1 MRILMLTFLSIS
13 AFSLIAQGNIDPC
26 ARVLL
31 GSGMDS
37 ISWNAT
43 PCTGFGGYVVLQQ
56 QNGTGSFISVDTV
69 LSANAAVS
77 NPGEQIN
84 NYQIAMLCNG
94 ALTNLSIVVSNQR
107 PITPNI
113 RSVSFV
119 SGKPFIEWNSS
130 PSPEVNAYQLYKE
143 QPYNSGNYFPYPS
156 NGSVV
161 TGNSYLDV
169 GAVDLLNRYA
179 IVAISDCNKSLLG
192 IGDPIDGTTGPHTS
206 IVLESELDSCDA
218 SLSLQWNDYENWKDG
233 VDGYEVY
240 VNANGTGEVLVGSTS
255 ATNYQLQNL
264 TDGDQLLIKIKALEQ
279 NSNVEAITNELNVQ
293 VVANKKMD
301 YIHLVKA
308 SNLFNDNVE
317 LEWHWDTEVDFNLA
331 VINDTSSNGSQ
342 QLISL
347 SSLGQNPNLMD
358 LPLVKKGSAYQIQS
372 LDNCEQRFYS
382 NQIQPVWIEALNV
395 GDFQNKISWDRPKYD
410 NGLVQSMNLFKVR
423 KNGSTQI
430 IASLDSTVTE
440 FLDVLDVE
448 NANESQVCYY
458 LSVNVLF
465 DFGNNQK
472 YFTENHSNQ
481 SCVVQQSIMHL
492 PNALA
497 PEGENKFFKPLIV
510 FMQNI
515 SEYEMSIFDRYGQ
528 LLFQTNDMLQGWDGS
543 AQGQALKAGM
553 YVYQIRFKQLD
564 GTTEYKKGT
573 VMLVR

>member
-1 MRILMLTFLSIS
+1 M
-13 AFSLIAQGNIDPC
+13 IA
-26 ARVLL
+26 
-31 GSGMDS
+31 
-37 ISWNAT
+37 
-43 PCTGFGGYVVLQQ
+43 
-56 QNGTGSFISVDTV
+56 
-69 LSANAAVS
+69 
-77 NPGEQIN
+77 
-84 NYQIAMLCNG
+84 
-94 ALTNLSIVVSNQR
+94 
-107 PITPNI
+107 
-113 RSVSFV
+113 
-119 SGKPFIEWNSS
+119 
-130 PSPEVNAYQLYKE
+130 
-143 QPYNSGNYFPYPS
+143 
-156 NGSVV
+156 
-161 TGNSYLDV
+161 
-169 GAVDLLNRYA
+169 
-179 IVAISDCNKSLLG
+179 
-192 IGDPIDGTTGPHTS
+192 
-206 IVLESELDSCDA
+206 
-218 SLSLQWNDYENWKDG
+218 
-233 VDGYEVY
+233 
-240 VNANGTGEVLVGSTS
+240 STS

-279 NSNVEAITNELNVQ
+279 NSNVVALTNELNVQ

-308 SNLFNDNVE
+308 SNLFNDNIE

-331 VINDTSSNGSQ
+331 TIDETSSNGSQ
-342 QLISL
+342 QLVSL
-347 SSLGQNPNLMD
+347 SSLGQNPNTMD
-358 LPLVKKGSAYQIQS
+358 LPLVQKGSGYQIQS
-372 LDNCEQRFYS
+372 LDNCEQRYYS
-382 NQIQPVWIEALNV
+382 NLIQPVWIEALNV
-395 GDFQNKISWDRPKYD
+395 GDFQNKISWDRPQYD
-410 NGLVQSMNLFKVR
+410 NGLVQSMNLVKVR

-458 LSVNVLF
+458 LSINVLF

>member
-1 MRILMLTFLSIS
+1 M
-13 AFSLIAQGNIDPC
+13 
-26 ARVLL
+26 
-31 GSGMDS
+31 
-37 ISWNAT
+37 
-43 PCTGFGGYVVLQQ
+43 
-56 QNGTGSFISVDTV
+56 
-69 LSANAAVS
+69 
-77 NPGEQIN
+77 
-84 NYQIAMLCNG
+84 
-94 ALTNLSIVVSNQR
+94 
-107 PITPNI
+107 
-113 RSVSFV
+113 
-119 SGKPFIEWNSS
+119 
-130 PSPEVNAYQLYKE
+130 
-143 QPYNSGNYFPYPS
+143 
-156 NGSVV
+156 
-161 TGNSYLDV
+161 
-169 GAVDLLNRYA
+169 
-179 IVAISDCNKSLLG
+179 G

-206 IVLESELDSCDA
+206 IVLESQLDSCDA
-218 SLSLQWNDYENWKDG
+218 SLSLQWNNYENWKDG
-233 VDGYEVY
+233 VEGYEVY
-240 VNANGTGEVLVGSTS
+240 VNANGAGDVLIATTS

-279 NSNVEAITNELNVQ
+279 NSNVEALTNELNVQ

-308 SNLFNDNVE
+308 SNLFNDNIE

-331 VINDTSSNGSQ
+331 TIDETSSNGSQ

-347 SSLGQNPNLMD
+347 SSLGQNPNTMD
-358 LPLVKKGSAYQIQS
+358 LPLVQKGSAYQIQS
-372 LDNCEQRFYS
+372 LDNCEQRYYS
-382 NQIQPVWIEALNV
+382 NLIQPVWIEALNV
-395 GDFQNKISWDRPKYD
+395 GDFQNKISWDRPQYE
-410 NGLVQSMNLFKVR
+410 NGLVQSMNLVKVR

-553 YVYQIRFKQLD
+553 YVYRIRFKQLN